1 MAGGYTTEKSF
12 YVAEGEEGELY
23 VFLKA
28 KNDQPQAP
36 KIIYDGKDHAIFLRN
51 NEQKI
56 ILDYIHPDVRD
67 KLRKARQVV
76 IVETILE
83 NIKDSYVADMQ
94 MVEDIPVDWGKSASK
109 PGKKFLSANNC
120 LYSQKKACKF

>member
-83 NIKDSYVADMQ
+83 NIKDSYIARMQ
-94 MVEDIPVDWGKSASK
+94 HVDNIPLDWQKIGLKTWDELMLEQK
-109 PGKKFLSANNC
+109 NKK
-120 LYSQKKACKF
+120 QPQ